1 MNWWRSLRH
10 HRGLSPVH
18 EHQGRRK
25 FYFGN
30 LDPYR
35 MVANSDFMVPF
46 RTAKAHWRVAPYDN
60 QVGEMETSDHGLTYG
75 EFIRTKEVISCEMV

>member
-1 MNWWRSLRH
+1 
-10 HRGLSPVH
+10 
-18 EHQGRRK
+18 
-25 FYFGN
+25 
-30 LDPYR
+30 